1 MAEKV
6 AIIPAPHKADEES
19 ADELVPWGVIVH
31 GSKIKAGTEAMPPL
45 TPSINLCISFNFG
58 AQVA

>member
-1 MAEKV
+1 MAGRV

-31 GSKIKAGTEAMPPL
+31 GSKIKAGTEAMPP
-45 TPSINLCISFNFG
+45 
-58 AQVA
+58 